1 MDKRLLLLTQ
11 WARKFT
17 AGKGYL
23 AGSGVLVPVS
33 EDASFRRYFRLQGSD
48 SGCVFVDAPPAKEDL
63 KTFIAITGLLDQGKV
78 SIGKVRGEDIKL
90 GFMAIDDLGDRLL
103 LAELKEHKQQA
114 RSRLHQAALEILK
127 MQRISSKL
135 PPYSRQL
142 LEDEMKLFPEW
153 FLGMKLELELTQ
165 EWHDLYSKVVEM
177 MIENA
182 LCQPQVFVH
191 RDFHSRN
198 IMLTADKGMAV
209 IDYQDAVIGP
219 LTYDLV
225 SLLKDCYFRV
235 DRTEVVAL
243 VEANWQLLRHRHPD
257 ELTSFPEFL
266 RWFDLMGLQ
275 RHLKCAGIFCRLQLR
290 DGKSGYLADVPLV
303 FEYILEVCDIY
314 DGLTHFGSFLRDN
327 ISPLMREKFV

>member
-1 MDKRLLLLTQ
+1 MDKRLRQLTE
-11 WARKFT
+11 WAREFT
-17 AGKGYL
+17 KARGYL
-23 AGSGVLVPVS
+23 IGSGELVPVS

-63 KTFIAITGLLDQGKV
+63 KSFIAITALLDQGKV
-78 SIGKVRGEDIKL
+78 SIGKVRGQDLKL
-90 GFMAIDDLGDRLL
+90 GFLAIDDLGDRLL
-103 LAELKEHKQQA
+103 LAELKAHKQQA
-114 RSRLHQAALEILK
+114 SSRLHQAGLEILK
-127 MQRISSKL
+127 MQQISSNL
-135 PPYSRQL
+135 PLYSRQL
-142 LEDEMKLFPEW
+142 LEDEMQLFPEW
-153 FLGMKLELELTQ
+153 FLENKLEFELTR
-165 EWHDLYSKVVEM
+165 EWRDLYSRLVDL

-182 LCQPQVFVH
+182 LSQPQAFVH

-198 IMLTADKGMAV
+198 IMLTAGNGMAV

-235 DRTEVVAL
+235 NRSEVVTL
-243 VEANWQLLRHRHPD
+243 VEANWDLLRHRHPN
-257 ELTSFPEFL
+257 ELKSFPEFL

-303 FEYILEVCDIY
+303 FEYILEVCDLY
-314 DGLTHFGSFLRDN
+314 DGLAQFGRFLRTS
-327 ISPLMREKFV
+327 ISPLMKEKFV